1 VSQYPAIAPP
11 AVSITVVYPGASAET
26 VQDTVVQ
33 VIEQQ
38 MNGIDNLR
46 YISSESN
53 SDGSMTITVTFE
65 QGTDPDIAQV
75 QVQNKLQLATPLL
88 PQEVQRQGIRVA
100 KSVRNFLMIVG
111 VVSTDEKMN
120 REDLSNYIVSNIQD
134 PLSRTKGVGDFQV
147 FGSQYSMRVWLDPA
161 KLNSYQLTP
170 GDVSSA
176 IQAQNVQI
184 SSGQLGGLPAVKGQQ
199 LNATI
204 IGKTRLQTA
213 EQFENILLKVNPDGS
228 QVRLKDVADV
238 GLGGQDYSTNAQFN
252 GRPASGIA
260 IRLASGANALDTA
273 KAIRKTISDLKPFFP
288 AGMEVV

>member
-1 VSQYPAIAPP
+1 
-11 AVSITVVYPGASAET
+11 
-26 VQDTVVQ
+26 
-33 VIEQQ
+33 
-38 MNGIDNLR
+38 
-46 YISSESN
+46 
-53 SDGSMTITVTFE
+53 
-65 QGTDPDIAQV
+65 

-88 PQEVQRQGIRVA
+88 PQEVQRQGIRVV

-111 VVSTDEKMN
+111 LVSTDGSMR

-204 IGKTRLQTA
+204 VGKTRLQTA

-228 QVRLKDVADV
+228 QVRLENVAYAV
-238 GLGGQDYSTNAQFN
+238 LGGQDYNINAQFN
-252 GRPASGIA
+252 GQPSSGIA
-260 IRLASGANALDTA
+260 IRLATGANALETS
-273 KAIRKTISDLKPFFP
+273 KAIRKTISDLEPFFP
-288 AGMEVV
+288 VGVRVVYPYDTTPVISASIYGVVKTLGEAILLVFLV